1 MAYVNG
7 VGYIDESIYN
17 TTTRTSSN
25 SASSSSFDELVVS
38 SLSNSTATSNTT
50 STISTGST
58 TLDDIFNRAAAT
70 YNMDVNL
77 LKAVAKAESNF
88 NPNATS
94 KSGAQGIMQLM
105 PSTAK
110 YLGVTDS
117 YDAEQNIMGGAKYLK
132 EMLDKFNGDVSL
144 ALAAY
149 NAGPGNVNKYGGIPP
164 FKETQN
170 YVQKILGYMN
180 ENISVPKT
188 TYATSN
194 KVASIASASTDK
206 DTISAAS
213 VEDTSYSKLSFATE
227 AYLKTLEFQQKSISA
242 LYGDEDNEEEDN
254 VFSINAK
261 EIDLTNSIDYFQ

>member
-1 MAYVNG
+1 MTYVNG
-7 VGYIDESIYN
+7 VGYVDESIYN
-17 TTTRTSSN
+17 NTTARTSSSN
-25 SASSSSFDELVVS
+25 SSSFDELVVS

-50 STISTGST
+50 STISSGST

-70 YNMDVNL
+70 YNIDVNL

-105 PSTAK
+105 PSTAR

-149 NAGPGNVNKYGGIPP
+149 NAGPGNVTKYGGIPP

-180 ENISVPKT
+180 EGISVPNT
-188 TYATSN
+188 TYVTSN
-194 KVASIASASTDK
+194 KAATIPKASSTSS
-206 DTISAAS
+206 DTVSAAS
-213 VEDTSYSKLSFATE
+213 IEDTSYSKLSFATE
-227 AYLKTLEFQQKSISA
+227 AYLKTLEYQQKAISS
-242 LYGDEDNEEEDN
+242 LYGDEDSEEDDN
-254 VFSINAK
+254 VFSVNA
-261 EIDLTNSIDYFQ
+261 EELNLTKSIDYFK

>member
-1 MAYVNG
+1 MTYVNG
-7 VGYIDESIYN
+7 VGYVDESIYN
-17 TTTRTSSN
+17 NTTKATSN
-25 SASSSSFDELVVS
+25 NASSSLFDNLVAS

-50 STISTGST
+50 STISSGST

-70 YNMDVNL
+70 YNIDVNL

-180 ENISVPKT
+180 EGISVPNT
-188 TYATSN
+188 TYVTSN
-194 KVASIASASTDK
+194 KSATIPSADT

-213 VEDTSYSKLSFATE
+213 VEDNSYSKLSFATE
-227 AYLKTLEFQQKSISA
+227 AYLKTLEFQQKAISA
-242 LYGDEDNEEEDN
+242 LYGDEDNEEDDN
-254 VFSINAK
+254 VFSVTEQETALSK
-261 EIDLTNSIDYFQ
+261 AIDYFK